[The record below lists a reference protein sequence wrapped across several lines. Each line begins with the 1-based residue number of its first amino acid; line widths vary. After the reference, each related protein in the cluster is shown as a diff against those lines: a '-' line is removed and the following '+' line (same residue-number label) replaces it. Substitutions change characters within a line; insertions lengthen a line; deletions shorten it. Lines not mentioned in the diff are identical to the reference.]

1 MNKQYHFLFL
11 FQENTMCGSQLIK
24 VCVTELLQA
33 VPTCLSAM
41 GKGLLVQRPV
51 ARGGTEEEKCL
62 SRDLP
67 LKNKQN
73 NGHWLGNHRGNVET

>member
-1 MNKQYHFLFL
+1 
-11 FQENTMCGSQLIK
+11 MCGSQLIK
-24 VCVTELLQA
+24 ACWRG
-33 VPTCLSAM
+33 PTGCYHLSVSAM

-51 ARGGTEEEKCL
+51 ARGGAEEEKCL
-62 SRDLP
+62 RRDLP